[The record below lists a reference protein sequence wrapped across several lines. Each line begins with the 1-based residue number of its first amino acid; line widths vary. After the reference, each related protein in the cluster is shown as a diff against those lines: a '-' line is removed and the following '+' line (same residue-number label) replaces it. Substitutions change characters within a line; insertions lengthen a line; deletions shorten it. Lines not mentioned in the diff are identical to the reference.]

1 MTDPK
6 KHAARLREMSQNAQS
21 LSSQWAQYSDDAKA
35 LLAGAEA
42 LEAQGQWRIR
52 NLHTSTYLIPGDRSK
67 DWADWLL
74 EREVGEPSAIVPEWA
89 VPVPD
94 DVVITGWVR

>member
-1 MTDPK
+1 MTDAQ

-42 LEAQGQWRIR
+42 LEAQGRWRIVQFR
-52 NLHTSTYLIPGDRSK
+52 GVPYFIPVEQTVAWDSFKMDAEAGEHTEIL
-67 DWADWLL
+67 
-74 EREVGEPSAIVPEWA
+74 PEWA
-89 VPVPD
+89 VRVPPGA
-94 DVVITGWVR
+94 VITGWVR